1 MREGRRAI
9 DWGNN
14 PFIWQAPSRRALTS
28 TRGGGR
34 ANCGSKPIAA
44 AELGP
49 DKIAVFAKSLAQRED
64 LNLQVLL
71 RDNDAWPHAAHEL
84 FFGDQRSVGLQQ
96 GQEEIEARVPN
107 SIGTPLATNCRRRS
121 RMRKRPN
128 SSIASAAAGLGLDR
142 LPPCGGGFSG

>member
-9 DWGNN
+9 HWGNN
-14 PFIWQAPSRRALTS
+14 PLIWQVPSWCRALTS
-28 TRGGGR
+28 TPCDGR

-128 SSIASAAAGLGLDR
+128 SSIASAAAGLDR
-142 LPPCGGGFSG
+142 LAPCDGGFSR